1 MVFPNAEMQ
10 NDIARKIDARMK
22 RHGCRPPK
30 KETMPLTMTRLD
42 VMDWLHNQ
50 GRVAEALEKGV
61 YPRVCGGA
69 RSLHHAICRVD
80 GLSPRV
86 RGSQTQSDLAEI
98 ELGSIPA
105 CAGEPLQGKA
115 LIYLYNVK

>member
-1 MVFPNAEMQ
+1 
-10 NDIARKIDARMK
+10 
-22 RHGCRPPK
+22 
-30 KETMPLTMTRLD
+30 MPLTMTRLD

-69 RSLHHAICRVD
+69 QSVCLMSVSFQ

-86 RGSQTQSDLAEI
+86 RGS
-98 ELGSIPA
+98 
-105 CAGEPLQGKA
+105 
-115 LIYLYNVK
+115 LIAI